1 MKTITFLAIL
11 AFGCTATTS
20 HAQFSASTGFDYTS
34 GKYGQSENTTI
45 STWHISGDYTYR
57 VWSAQVYVPYEQIT
71 SPLGTVVINGRP
83 RLQNRINAKNQDKTE
98 TESGLGDAEL
108 SLSYNASKA
117 FSRNWS
123 VVLTGA
129 VKLPT
134 ADEEKGLGT
143 GKTDYGFALDLS
155 RSFDRLSLSTSFGYR
170 IVGKPTGSDLCNYAY
185 GNAGFGYWITDT
197 TNLHLAFECYQRYST
212 TTNVDNELSFGVN
225 QHLADHWDIEAHAL
239 AGLSQS
245 APDYGAGTSVRFSF

>member
-1 MKTITFLAIL
+1 MKTITLLASL
-11 AFGCTATTS
+11 TLGFTATTS
-20 HAQFSASTGFDYTS
+20 LAQFAASTGFDYTA
-34 GKYGQSENTTI
+34 GKYGQSEETTI
-45 STWHISGDYTYR
+45 STWHVSGEYTYR
-57 VWSAQVYVPYEQIT
+57 TWSTQVYIPYEQIT
-71 SPLGTVVINGRP
+71 SPLGTIVINGRP
-83 RLQNRINAKNQDKTE
+83 RLQNRINAKNQGKTE

-108 SLSYNASKA
+108 SLSYNTSKA
-117 FSRNWS
+117 FSKNWS
-123 VVLTGA
+123 VVFTGA

-143 GKTDYGFALDLS
+143 GTTDYGCALDLS
-155 RSFDRLSLSTSFGYR
+155 RSFDRLSLSTSFCYR

-225 QHLADHWDIEAHAL
+225 QHLADHWDLEVHAL

-245 APDYGAGTSVRFSF
+245 APDYGAGASLRLSF